1 MFYIIK
7 AGVKRGE
14 RGGRKFRERL
24 ALPDENDD
32 APLACVPSSERMPD
46 REWVRSYRRVENPG
60 IQKKEDEL
68 RLHSWMQ
75 IRSTKWD
82 EGK

>member
-14 RGGRKFRERL
+14 RRGRKFRERL

-32 APLACVPSSERMPD
+32 DAASVRAII
-46 REWVRSYRRVENPG
+46 RENARPGVGAIISQSRESRNPEKG
-60 IQKKEDEL
+60 
-68 RLHSWMQ
+68 R
-75 IRSTKWD
+75 
-82 EGK
+82 